1 MHSAD
6 KLNCR
11 DVHTEIYYIEKKTH
25 FLNDV
30 DLLSSSSIILYY
42 SMNTRVVCILEYYY
56 YYVVLP
62 RVERNFLIFFLFDLL
77 RALRQIYAM
86 IDTQPVL
93 FINVSNSI
101 YDFIPDQMLC
111 VLYLGS
117 IITVPI

>member
-11 DVHTEIYYIEKKTH
+11 DVHTEIYIFTIEKKTH

-30 DLLSSSSIILYY
+30 DLLSSSIILYY

-56 YYVVLP
+56 YYSS

-77 RALRQIYAM
+77 RALRQIYAYPAS
-86 IDTQPVL
+86 T
-93 FINVSNSI
+93 I
-101 YDFIPDQMLC
+101 Y
-111 VLYLGS
+111 
-117 IITVPI
+117 

>member
-11 DVHTEIYYIEKKTH
+11 DVHTEIYIFTIEKKTH

-30 DLLSSSSIILYY
+30 DLLSSSSIILYN

-56 YYVVLP
+56 YYS

-86 IDTQPVL
+86 MIPST
-93 FINVSNSI
+93 I
-101 YDFIPDQMLC
+101 Y
-111 VLYLGS
+111 
-117 IITVPI
+117 